1 VIDKDHRTL
10 KDGSVRMRHPVF
22 HTESF
27 FVPGRNVRPIFSKAE
42 EINKDQ
48 SGRRKEHQCPFCE
61 ANLLQ
66 TTPEKERAV
75 KSGDAYCLLKDL
87 LPSSLFK
94 TRHVVRC
101 IPNLFEIISFE
112 YWKKNHGLSLNAEQ
126 RKRMKGYL
134 SDRQGRKHLKDLVE
148 YKLGRSG
155 LSRREIK
162 QLNKKRFLQAVEPFF
177 GGSHCVVVARRHSG
191 LKGETPVP
199 FSAGMLP
206 ETEHEQYFLKALRAA
221 ESIYSANRFV
231 RYVAVFQNWLRMAG
245 ASFDHLH
252 KQIVG
257 VDFIGKTLD
266 LYLRKY
272 REDRNALSRQINAAK
287 KEKRLVA
294 ENETG
299 VIFADGG
306 RMYPSITL
314 SVKRASAD
322 IFKAEKELCD
332 MARLAHGAHAVLG
345 TDMPC
350 NEEWFL
356 PPRKHSR
363 NIPFQ
368 INISLRSNAPAGFE
382 NITGI
387 YVHEYAPY
395 MLGDMFKSGLK
406 ALLGSGK
413 ISPLYIHP

>member
-1 VIDKDHRTL
+1 MHEDYKFL

-27 FVPGRNVRPIFSKAE
+27 FVPGRNARPVFSKAE
-42 EINKDQ
+42 EIKENKAG
-48 SGRRKEHQCPFCE
+48 SKKEDQCPFCE

-66 TTPEKERAV
+66 TTPERERAV
-75 KSGDAYCLLKDL
+75 KSGDSYRLLKDL
-87 LPSSLFK
+87 FPSGLFK

-101 IPNLFEIISFE
+101 IPNLFEIISFG
-112 YWKKNHGLSLNAEQ
+112 YWKKNHGLSLNGEQ
-126 RKRMKGYL
+126 KKRMKEYL
-134 SDRQGRKHLKDLVE
+134 ADRQGRKHLKSLVE

-155 LSRREIK
+155 LSKREIK
-162 QLNKKRFLQAVEPFF
+162 QLSEKRFFQEVEPFF

-199 FSAGMLP
+199 FSAGMMS
-206 ETEHEQYFLKALRAA
+206 EAEHEQYFLMALRAA
-221 ESIYSANRFV
+221 ESIYSSNRFA

-257 VDFIGKTLD
+257 VDFTGKPLD

-272 REDRNALSRQINAAK
+272 REDRSALSRQISAAG
-287 KEKRLVA
+287 KERRLIA

-314 SVKRASAD
+314 SVRRASAD
-322 IFKAEKELCD
+322 IFNSGKELCD
-332 MARLAHGAHAVLG
+332 MARLLHGVHAVLG
-345 TDMPC
+345 PDMPC

-356 PPRKHSR
+356 PPRTHSR
-363 NIPFQ
+363 DIPFQ

-387 YVHEYAPY
+387 YVHEYAPH

-406 ALLGSGK
+406 ALLEVGK
-413 ISPLYIHP
+413 ISPLSIRP

>member
-1 VIDKDHRTL
+1 MHKDYRTL

-27 FVPGRNVRPIFSKAE
+27 FVPGRNARPVFSKAE
-42 EINKDQ
+42 EIKENKA
-48 SGRRKEHQCPFCE
+48 GREKEHQCPFCE

-66 TTPEKERAV
+66 TTPERERAV
-75 KSGDAYCLLKDL
+75 QSGDAYCLLKDL
-87 LPSSLFK
+87 LPSGLFK

-112 YWKKNHGLSLNAEQ
+112 YWKKNHGLSLNGEQ
-126 RKRMKGYL
+126 RKRMKEYL
-134 SDRQGRKHLKDLVE
+134 ADRQGRKHLKSLVE

-155 LSRREIK
+155 LSRREVD
-162 QLNKKRFLQAVEPFF
+162 QLSGKRFLQAIEPFF

-191 LKGETPVP
+191 LRGETPVP
-199 FSAGMLP
+199 FSAGMLS
-206 ETEHEQYFLKALRAA
+206 EAEHEQYFLMALRAA
-221 ESIYSANRFV
+221 ESIYSANRFA

-257 VDFIGKTLD
+257 VDFTGKPLD

-272 REDRNALSRQINAAK
+272 REDRSALSRQISAARR
-287 KEKRLVA
+287 EGRLIA
-294 ENETG
+294 ESEAG

-314 SVKRASAD
+314 SVKHASAD
-322 IFKAEKELCD
+322 IFQAEGELCG
-332 MARLAHGAHAVLG
+332 MAKLLHGVHAVLG
-345 TDMPC
+345 PDMPC

-356 PPRKHSR
+356 PPWRHSR

-382 NITGI
+382 NITGV
-387 YVHEYAPY
+387 YVHEYAPH
-395 MLGDMFKSGLK
+395 MLCDMFKSGLK
-406 ALLGSGK
+406 ALLGVGK
-413 ISPLYIHP
+413 ISPLSIHP